1 MTRTVVASL
10 MVAALAAS
18 PPALADVDLNTFI
31 HGGSMARPL
40 AGTTASAEAV
50 LGETFDAMPLSRAN
64 ATLAGPFDSW
74 WKFIGS
80 ALLNDR
86 FSTFNLPLIFVVH

>member
-31 HGGSMARPL
+31 HGGSVARPL

-50 LGETFDAMPLSRAN
+50 LGETFDAMPLSHAD
-64 ATLAGPFDSW
+64 ATLGGPFDSW
-74 WKFIGS
+74 WKFVGS
-80 ALLNDR
+80 ALLNGR